1 MSKYRIIFYISVF
14 FLSVL
19 ASSSSY
25 AQTEKAL
32 AEMKRGDLLHGQY
45 RFEEAVGAY
54 QAALDSFV
62 DSLVTADDSLLMI
75 DISDKMMMSENG
87 KSMMDFVYSPNVVAK
102 HRFSIDDF
110 FLYYPLPDSTWREI
124 PCQIDS
130 SSHDIVRALYME
142 DDADVLYWSAA
153 DTDGIRNIRRMEYQ
167 DTIWTVPA
175 LLNENMTSAADEIYP
190 MLSADGRTM
199 YLSSAGFYGVGGYDI
214 YVSEWDELA
223 GDWSVPVNMG
233 FPYSSPAD
241 DFLFINTDDGEYTVF
256 ASNRDCPKDSVWVYV
271 LEYDDMPVRRSVT
284 DTDELVKLVS
294 LDPKDKTEK
303 AVEAV
308 KSDIPENVD
317 TRRYMNKMSEVRG
330 LRDSLDAVGMRIEE
344 ARVLYEQADDPGE
357 RDEIAND
364 ILSLE
369 GRLPHLQ
376 DSLEKASAVLQQI
389 EMEFLFSGV
398 VIDPDMLLAE
408 ADREMVAVT
417 ADYVFSKMNFGK
429 APSLRIREPEKKFD
443 YSFKILEE
451 GQFAEDNTIP
461 EGIIYQIQMFSLTH
475 QATVKNLK
483 GLSPVFESKN
493 ANGRYVYRVGLFNT
507 YNDVLANLNAVK
519 KAGFRNAFI
528 VAYDDGKE
536 IKVSKARTLEA
547 ERAKVKADEEKAKV
561 PEFFEVRIV
570 PPEGELD
577 MTIAGGIRQQAAGK
591 DISRRDNDDG
601 TVVYVVGP
609 FADKEKAEN
618 IAGFVRAMGISN
630 TSCIKIQ

>member
-1 MSKYRIIFYISVF
+1 MSRNKIIFHILTLILAVLMPVSVH
-14 FLSVL
+14 
-19 ASSSSY
+19 
-25 AQTEKAL
+25 AQVEKAL
-32 AEMKRGDLLHGQY
+32 SEMKRGDSLHGQY
-45 RFEEAVGAY
+45 RFEEAVEAY
-54 QAALDSFV
+54 RAALDSFV
-62 DSLVTADDSLLMI
+62 DSLMTADDSLLSV
-75 DISDKMMMSENG
+75 DISDRMIMSENG
-87 KSMMDFVYSPNVVAK
+87 RSMMDFAYSPTVVAK

-130 SSHDIVRALYME
+130 SSHEIVRALYMPE
-142 DDADVLYWSAA
+142 DTEVLYWSAT
-153 DTDGIRNIRRMEYQ
+153 DSDGIRNIRRTEYQ

-190 MLSADGRTM
+190 MLSPDGKTM
-199 YLSSAGFYGVGGYDI
+199 YLSSAGFYGCGGYDI
-214 YVSEWDELA
+214 YVSEWDEIA

-241 DFLFINTDDGEYTVF
+241 DFLFVNSDDGNYTVF

-284 DTDELVKLVS
+284 DTEELVKLMS

-303 AVEAV
+303 AAEAV

-317 TRRYMNKMSEVRG
+317 TKRYMTKMSEVRS
-330 LRDSLDAVGMRIEE
+330 LRDSLDAVSMRIEE
-344 ARVLYEQADDPGE
+344 TRVLYDRTNDPGK
-357 RDEIAND
+357 RDMIAND

-369 GRLPHLQ
+369 RRLPLLQ
-376 DSLEKASAVLQQI
+376 DSLETASSVLQQI

-408 ADREMVAVT
+408 ADREMVGAT
-417 ADYVFSKMNFGK
+417 ADYVFTKMNFGK
-429 APSLRIREPEKKFD
+429 APSMRIQEPEKKFD

-461 EGIIYQIQMFSLTH
+461 SGIVYQIQMFSLTH
-475 QATVKNLK
+475 KATIKNLK
-483 GLSPVFESKN
+483 GLSPVFESRN
-493 ANGRYVYRVGLFNT
+493 ANGRYIYRVGLFNT

-519 KAGFRNAFI
+519 KAGFRSAFI
-528 VAYDDGKE
+528 VAYEDGKE
-536 IKVSKARTLEA
+536 IKVSKARTLES
-547 ERAKVKADEEKAKV
+547 KVVQKKEVEKI
-561 PEFFEVRIV
+561 PEKFEVRIV
-570 PPEGELD
+570 PSDGELD
-577 MTIAGGIRQQAAGK
+577 MTIAGGIRQQAPGK
-591 DISRRDNDDG
+591 EISRRDNENG

-630 TSCIKIQ
+630 ASCVKIQ

>member
-1 MSKYRIIFYISVF
+1 MSRNKIIFHILTLILAVLMPVSVH
-14 FLSVL
+14 
-19 ASSSSY
+19 
-25 AQTEKAL
+25 AQVEKAL
-32 AEMKRGDLLHGQY
+32 SEMKRGDSLHGQY
-45 RFEEAVGAY
+45 RFEEAVEAY
-54 QAALDSFV
+54 RAALDSFV
-62 DSLVTADDSLLMI
+62 DSLMTADDSLLSV
-75 DISDKMMMSENG
+75 DISDRMIMSENG
-87 KSMMDFVYSPNVVAK
+87 RSMMDFAYSPTVVAK

-130 SSHDIVRALYME
+130 SSHEIVRAMYMPE
-142 DDADVLYWSAA
+142 DTEVLYWSAA
-153 DTDGIRNIRRMEYQ
+153 DSDGIRNIRRTEYQ

-190 MLSADGRTM
+190 MLSPDGKTM
-199 YLSSAGFYGVGGYDI
+199 YLSSAGFYGCGGYDI
-214 YVSEWDELA
+214 YVSEWDEIA

-241 DFLFINTDDGEYTVF
+241 DFLFVNSDDGNYTVF

-284 DTDELVKLVS
+284 DTEELVRLMS

-303 AVEAV
+303 AAEAV

-317 TRRYMNKMSEVRG
+317 TKRYMTKMSEVRS
-330 LRDSLDAVGMRIEE
+330 LRDSLDAVSMRIEE
-344 ARVLYEQADDPGE
+344 TRVLYDRTNDPGK
-357 RDEIAND
+357 RDMIAND

-369 GRLPHLQ
+369 RRLPLLQ
-376 DSLEKASAVLQQI
+376 DSLETASSVLQQI

-408 ADREMVAVT
+408 ADREMVGAT
-417 ADYVFSKMNFGK
+417 ADYVFTKMNFGK
-429 APSLRIREPEKKFD
+429 APSMRIQEPEKKFD

-461 EGIIYQIQMFSLTH
+461 AGIVYQIQMFSLTH
-475 QATVKNLK
+475 KATIKNLK
-483 GLSPVFESKN
+483 GLSPVFESRN
-493 ANGRYVYRVGLFNT
+493 ANGRYIYRVGLFNT

-519 KAGFRNAFI
+519 KAGFRSAFI
-528 VAYDDGKE
+528 VAYEDGKE
-536 IKVSKARTLEA
+536 IKVSKARTLES
-547 ERAKVKADEEKAKV
+547 KVVQKKEVEKI
-561 PEFFEVRIV
+561 PEKFEVRIV
-570 PPEGELD
+570 PSDGELD
-577 MTIAGGIRQQAAGK
+577 MTIAGGIRQQAPGK
-591 DISRRDNDDG
+591 EISRRDNENG

-630 TSCIKIQ
+630 ASCVKIQ